1 MVLVLVIGDL
11 HIPNLMHDL
20 PAKFKKLLVCP
31 EAHREI
37 YYARRVTD
45 RLGARQDWAN
55 YMYWQRQ
62 R

>member
-20 PAKFKKLLVCP
+20 PAKFKKLLV
-31 EAHREI
+31 RL
-37 YYARRVTD
+37 ARSVPNCSGRFTYPS
-45 RLGARQDWAN
+45 GARQDWADHLHGE
-55 YMYWQRQ
+55 RQ